1 MEDLLQYMASR
12 ELITSLFVLLIS
24 FIVCTLIRRFFNK
37 SMKVIFQ
44 DEHNTSRRKMLI
56 SIIEHGLIYFVFII
70 TILIVLQVNGINV
83 TSLIAS
89 LGIASAI
96 VGLALQDW
104 LKDIIMGI
112 HIVVDHFFDVD
123 DIVEYEGKEGRVIS
137 FNVKTTKLKSIADN
151 SIITISNR
159 NISQIRTSSK
169 ELNMDVHFE
178 YSVSKELS
186 SEVMTIICSRA
197 QELAIVKECVYL
209 GIQDYCDS
217 SVAHRIHIVSVDPIT
232 KYEARRKIHQ
242 IIREEFDNHKLSIPY
257 KHIDVEIKEK

>member
-1 MEDLLQYMASR
+1 MEKLFEYMASR
-12 ELITSLFVLLIS
+12 ELITSLFVLLVA
-24 FIVCTLIRRFFNK
+24 FIICNLIRRFFKK

-44 DEHNTSRRKMLI
+44 EDKNASRRKMLI
-56 SIIEHGLIYFVFII
+56 NIIEHGLIYFVCII
-70 TILIVLQVNGINV
+70 TLLIVLQINGINV

-123 DIVEYEGKEGRVIS
+123 DIIEYEGKEGRVIS
-137 FNVKTTKLKSIADN
+137 FNVKTTKLRYIADN

-159 NISQIRTSSK
+159 NISQIKTSSS

-178 YSVSKELS
+178 YGVSADLSKE
-186 SEVMTIICSRA
+186 VMNTICARA
-197 QELAIVKECVYL
+197 LELPIVKECVYF
-209 GIQDYCDS
+209 GIQEYSDS
-217 SVAHRIHIVSVDPIT
+217 SVAHRIHVVSVDPIT
-232 KYEARRKIHQ
+232 KYEARRKIHL
-242 IIREEFDNHKLSIPY
+242 IIREEFDKNKLSIPY
-257 KHIDVEIKEK
+257 KHLDVSVK